1 MPGKDH
7 EPVPDVRIILR
18 DIEQLA
24 GAVVGVLVDL
34 GEIRK
39 DVERL
44 LDDQHTHQG
53 RS

>member
-1 MPGKDH
+1 MPKRDH
-7 EPVPDVRIILR
+7 DPAPDVATILR
-18 DIEQLA
+18 HIEELA